1 LKTKIFNFTLKNA
14 IPYSNAGIVA
24 VNSKVVGLAP
34 HYIEDKITYQQLVIQ
49 IFVGFIRRIKTGVVW
64 NTPKSLSPGFGADRE
79 NGGLV
84 LLLAVS

>member
-1 LKTKIFNFTLKNA
+1 MKTKIFNFTLKNA

-24 VNSKVVGLAP
+24 VNSKVVGLAR
-34 HYIEDKITYQQLVIQ
+34 YIEDKITYQQLVIQ

-64 NTPKSLSPGFGADRE
+64 NAPKSLSPGFGADRE

>member
-1 LKTKIFNFTLKNA
+1 MKTKIFNFTLKNA

-24 VNSKVVGLAP
+24 VNSKVVGLAR
-34 HYIEDKITYQQLVIQ
+34 IEDKITYQQLVIQ

-64 NTPKSLSPGFGADRE
+64 NAPKSLSPGFGADRE